1 MKNLTTTQQEII
13 NSIISEFELL
23 NKPYHSDAGDYYD
36 LLEYID
42 SAINEKE
49 RFLQEIKITN
59 RAYEDANKEQVLQ
72 IVDKMNGIL
81 NRFGYNCE
89 FHYASDSGGHGISEY
104 FTIRINWVGHL
115 SDHKN
120 TETTSI
126 FFYSNKANKDR
137 LWYLKDS
144 SLTISKKYN
153 DNQSKLNSV
162 DELLKYVADLII
174 EKKKSLIK

>member
-1 MKNLTTTQQEII
+1 MKNLTDNQQEII
-13 NSIISEFELL
+13 NSIISEFESL

-59 RAYEDANKEQVLQ
+59 RAYEDANKQQVLQ
-72 IVDKMNGIL
+72 IVEKLNGLL

-89 FHYASDSGGHGISEY
+89 FHYASNFRGLGISEY
-104 FTIRINWVGHL
+104 FAIRINWVGHL

-120 TETTSI
+120 TDVY
-126 FFYSNKANKDR
+126 FYSNLANKDG

-144 SLTISKKYN
+144 SLTISKKYS
-153 DNQSKLNSV
+153 DNQSKLDSV
-162 DELLKYVADLII
+162 DELLKYVAELII